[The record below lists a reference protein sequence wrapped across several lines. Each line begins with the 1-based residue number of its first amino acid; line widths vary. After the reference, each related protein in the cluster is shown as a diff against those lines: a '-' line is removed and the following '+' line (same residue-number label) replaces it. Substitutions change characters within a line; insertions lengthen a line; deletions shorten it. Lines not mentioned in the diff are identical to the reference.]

1 MLRSLVLG
9 IRGPIRRVESRMG
22 GAGVG
27 KTTATVAPSCWIGGL
42 LHGGKGGPL
51 RLSWLA
57 SGERSVTLVG
67 ERGMEAED
75 MKSCSL
81 RALTW
86 VVQTADGGHPKE
98 VSAPHWS
105 GTEAVS
111 NAC

>member
-1 MLRSLVLG
+1 MLDWW
-9 IRGPIRRVESRMG
+9 
-22 GAGVG
+22 
-27 KTTATVAPSCWIGGL
+27 VAPWGEGRPIEAE
-42 LHGGKGGPL
+42 
-51 RLSWLA
+51 LA
-57 SGERSVTLVG
+57 ARWGTECVTLVG